1 MMSKYTNTGKAKID
15 APTQGA
21 ADGQEEE
28 RIRVNGF
35 GQVLEMLK
43 IADPDFRESLL
54 RRLGAKDKELARQL
68 RQDLRNLGLI

>member
-1 MMSKYTNTGKAKID
+1 MMSKYTNTGNNIPSPAQ
-15 APTQGA
+15 AG
-21 ADGQEEE
+21 GQQDEE

-54 RRLGAKDKELARQL
+54 RRLGNKDPELARQL

>member
-1 MMSKYTNTGKAKID
+1 MMNKYTNTGTNSP
-15 APTQGA
+15 APAQAG
-21 ADGQEEE
+21 GPQEEE

-54 RRLGAKDKELARQL
+54 RRLSNKDPELGRQL
-68 RQDLRNLGLI
+68 RQDLRKLGLL